1 MRKRIMEEIYLI
13 GAQRTPFGR
22 YRGFFK
28 DQSAID
34 LGKIALNGL
43 IEKTGIAKDK
53 IDSVLIG
60 NVLSAGLGQNVAR
73 QIALGAGLP
82 ESVVATVVDDVCG
95 SSLKALRFAQGQMA
109 LGDFG
114 VAVVGGAES
123 MTNAPLVLP
132 KSEKKAEN
140 PNFKD
145 TLQVD
150 GIGDAYSQKPMGL
163 TAENVA
169 DRYHV
174 TRKEMDEFSL
184 NSHQKAAKAIE
195 GNWFKDEIIPVT
207 INGET
212 LDHDESVRPE
222 TTIEALENLKPV
234 FKETGRATAGNSSPL
249 NDGASMLLVA
259 TKEKVEELN
268 LKPIAVIS
276 NFAEIGCDPAYM
288 GYTPYFA
295 IKKLLEKT
303 GTSIDD
309 FDLFEINEAFAAQ
322 AVPVARDLQIP
333 ADKLNIAGGAI
344 SLGHPLGATGAR
356 LIGGIVNSL
365 KQIDKRHGI
374 VSLCIGGGQGIAY
387 EIRRLD

>member
-1 MRKRIMEEIYLI
+1 MEEIYLI

-28 DQSAID
+28 DQNAID
-34 LGKIALNGL
+34 LGKIALDAL
-43 IEKTGIAKDK
+43 IKKTGIAKNK

-73 QIALGAGLP
+73 QIALGVGLP

-109 LGDFG
+109 LGDIG
-114 VAVVGGAES
+114 VAVVGGTES

-132 KSEKKAEN
+132 KAEKNSEN
-140 PNFKD
+140 PNYKD
-145 TLQVD
+145 TLQID

-184 NSHQKAAKAIE
+184 NSHQKATKAVNE
-195 GNWFKDEIIPVT
+195 NWFKDEIIPVT
-207 INGET
+207 LNGET
-212 LDHDESVRPE
+212 LSTDETIRPDSSM
-222 TTIEALENLKPV
+222 EALANLKPV
-234 FKETGRATAGNSSPL
+234 FKEDGRATAGNSSPL
-249 NDGASMLLVA
+249 SDGASMLLVA
-259 TKEKVEELN
+259 TKEKVKELN
-268 LKPIAVIS
+268 LKPIAAIS

-288 GYTPYFA
+288 GYAPYFA
-295 IKKLLEKT
+295 INKLLKKN
-303 GTSIDD
+303 GTTIDEY
-309 FDLFEINEAFAAQ
+309 DLFEINEAFAAQ
-322 AVPVARDLQIP
+322 AIPVARDLNIP
-333 ADKLNIAGGAI
+333 ANKLNIAGGAI

-365 KQIDKRHGI
+365 KQTGGRHGI

-387 EIRRLD
+387 EIRRID